1 MNYYLKQEKFTKFY
15 FSKEFYLEKNIINK
29 ASSMLLEGVLSQT
42 TKKYN
47 TISKYSNKKLDLYN
61 LEFSIRVVNYI
72 NYDALRVTFILLDP
86 SLVND
91 ISYNYSEIKEF
102 MFESLYNQTIQ
113 KENFEIEKATL
124 ITKIEEAFKEPDGQ
138 SFYLT
143 NNEYFKNTPFQ
154 VYDHSIINEI
164 KEIKL
169 SDLVNFYD
177 KFINSPF
184 VNNFSYSS
192 LPENAI
198 NNLLGSSKKSP
209 TLEYK
214 YSVSRDKNILNYNIT
229 SKTSY
234 VTVFYNTNVF
244 YNENNTLL
252 QSFFIY
258 LLGQSSNSILFRNIR
273 EKHGI
278 CYHIS
283 AKSLLSSGNI
293 KIFALISKEHEK
305 QFFELLNK
313 EIFNLQS
320 NTLETSYLE
329 DIKNGFIE
337 QLASQEDSY
346 YYNIIKNNRQV
357 FYKPISYETEVSYIK
372 NISLDDI
379 KEFAKKLVKPYIVNV
394 WGDNNE

>member
-29 ASSMLLEGVLSQT
+29 ASSMLLERVLSQT

-91 ISYNYSEIKEF
+91 IAYNYSEIKEF
-102 MFESLYNQTIQ
+102 MFESLYNQTIK

-154 VYDHSIINEI
+154 VYDHSIIKEI
-164 KEIKL
+164 TEIKL
-169 SDLVNFYD
+169 TYLVNLYE

-192 LPENAI
+192 LPENTI
-198 NNLLGSSKKSP
+198 NSLLGSSKKSP
-209 TLEYK
+209 KLEYK
-214 YSVSRDKNILNYNIT
+214 YSVSRDEFVLNYNIT

-244 YNENNTLL
+244 YNEDNTLL

-305 QFFELLNK
+305 QFFGLLNK

-320 NTLETSYLE
+320 NTLEPSYLE

-357 FYKPISYETEVSYIK
+357 FYKPVSYEIEVSYIK

-394 WGDNNE
+394 WGDSNE

>member
-1 MNYYLKQEKFTKFY
+1 M
-15 FSKEFYLEKNIINK
+15 
-29 ASSMLLEGVLSQT
+29 
-42 TKKYN
+42 
-47 TISKYSNKKLDLYN
+47 
-61 LEFSIRVVNYI
+61 
-72 NYDALRVTFILLDP
+72 
-86 SLVND
+86 
-91 ISYNYSEIKEF
+91 
-102 MFESLYNQTIQ
+102 
-113 KENFEIEKATL
+113 
-124 ITKIEEAFKEPDGQ
+124 
-138 SFYLT
+138 
-143 NNEYFKNTPFQ
+143 
-154 VYDHSIINEI
+154 
-164 KEIKL
+164 
-169 SDLVNFYD
+169 
-177 KFINSPF
+177 
-184 VNNFSYSS
+184 
-192 LPENAI
+192 
-198 NNLLGSSKKSP
+198 
-209 TLEYK
+209 
-214 YSVSRDKNILNYNIT
+214 
-229 SKTSY
+229 
-234 VTVFYNTNVF
+234 FYNTNVF